1 MSIPEEVRRTVAA
14 KLVQEASLLDE
25 YADEHILDA
34 NRAAVF
40 AFSAAARRLAARAL
54 TGEYEVEVLCALAT
68 DLDRMRTNRAG
79 FSAMDA
85 VSFIVRRANKLEV
98 SMKGGGDGRVR

>member
-34 NRAAVF
+34 ARAAVF
-40 AFSAAARRLAARAL
+40 AFSADARRLAARAL
-54 TGEYEVEVLCALAT
+54 TGELEAGV
-68 DLDRMRTNRAG
+68 MR
-79 FSAMDA
+79 DIA
-85 VSFIVRRANKLEV
+85 VRIRNRRAFDGPGADAYDAADWVDEWADELEA
-98 SMKGGGDGRVR
+98 SMKGGNDVQR